1 MTLLPLRL
9 SGRASTR
16 RREQYTFNR
25 DSWRGERSRRQP
37 KSSCLPHEPRQTSP
51 EDEGDA
57 CEEPS
62 GRRILSGLGSG
73 EEQDAANHA
82 AVAFGTFAGQDEY
95 AEELLG
101 EDHYATQFFNALNSD
116 ETEAAI
122 EEVGTA
128 VGEAKQEHD
137 LLGAFASGLDAPLE

>member
-1 MTLLPLRL
+1 MNLLRTCRLHHAPRIPPPSLSPPSPLFSLPPSDHPPPVGTRAL
-9 SGRASTR
+9 SVACCCLLLALCASLK
-16 RREQYTFNR
+16 
-25 DSWRGERSRRQP
+25 QP
-37 KSSCLPHEPRQTSP
+37 CIHTHP
-51 EDEGDA
+51 
-57 CEEPS
+57 
-62 GRRILSGLGSG
+62 
-73 EEQDAANHA
+73 
-82 AVAFGTFAGQDEY
+82 QDEY

-122 EEVGTA
+122 EEVGVA

>member
-1 MTLLPLRL
+1 VAP
-9 SGRASTR
+9 
-16 RREQYTFNR
+16 
-25 DSWRGERSRRQP
+25 
-37 KSSCLPHEPRQTSP
+37 
-51 EDEGDA
+51 
-57 CEEPS
+57 
-62 GRRILSGLGSG
+62 RRILYGLGSG

-82 AVAFGTFAGQDEY
+82 AVALGTFAGQDEY

-116 ETEAAI
+116 EVWNALCACPLPAAPECAAILARFFDTPLLRLQTEAAI

-137 LLGAFASGLDAPLE
+137 LLSAFASGLDAPLE